1 MPLWIFLLPRIRT
14 RPKIE
19 IGGGIVTKSVIFLP
33 DAFQNAEFN
42 GYAHCRINSFKG
54 AMVAATRRAVVCTVP
69 YGSSSLPM
77 AT

>member
-19 IGGGIVTKSVIFLP
+19 TVTKSVIFLP
-33 DAFQNAEFN
+33 DAFQEAEFN
-42 GYAHCRINSFKG
+42 RSAHYRINSFNG
-54 AMVAATRRAVVCTVP
+54 AMVAATRRAVVCMVP